1 MTHASGELQLDC
13 VYHWSDV
20 GRFCWYFWLPHASVC
35 FGLGINPSFVSAT
48 ASGIALLLGIF
59 LLQESNPRVLARKGV
74 KEVEIK
80 DVVNGKVAG
89 DAGVESGDAGVKSG
103 EATQTTDTKNS
114 KATQND
120 TKQTKPS
127 RPRVTKLM
135 LLCFLHEFC
144 IRWVAM
150 AYNSRYNIYITD
162 RWNVSST
169 VFSLALAQFLTNR
182 YYITAQSVWYFF
194 QQFFI
199 YPWLITTVNAPI
211 PVLATIG
218 EAIDV
223 ICVLLMVLSPKDWQS
238 LLASVV
244 LWAGNSLS
252 STASVAI
259 ISVGV
264 ENWIEKQ
271 TTNPPDV
278 QGTVIS
284 WNNMCCQASL
294 IVTPL
299 VLSSMYTRNWEAPF
313 YLSAGVTA
321 VGALIML
328 NMSCRKDRNELGK
341 KRLVGETEMPIKDVE
356 VKTDGEVKTDMEVKT
371 ELSTKN
377 AEAEN
382 AATPTVVAPSANGE
396 PEKVDVPAQTA

>member
-1 MTHASGELQLDC
+1 
-13 VYHWSDV
+13 
-20 GRFCWYFWLPHASVC
+20 
-35 FGLGINPSFVSAT
+35 
-48 ASGIALLLGIF
+48 
-59 LLQESNPRVLARKGV
+59 
-74 KEVEIK
+74 
-80 DVVNGKVAG
+80 
-89 DAGVESGDAGVKSG
+89 
-103 EATQTTDTKNS
+103 
-114 KATQND
+114 
-120 TKQTKPS
+120 
-127 RPRVTKLM
+127 
-135 LLCFLHEFC
+135 
-144 IRWVAM
+144 
-150 AYNSRYNIYITD
+150 
-162 RWNVSST
+162 
-169 VFSLALAQFLTNR
+169 
-182 YYITAQSVWYFF
+182 
-194 QQFFI
+194 
-199 YPWLITTVNAPI
+199 
-211 PVLATIG
+211 
-218 EAIDV
+218 
-223 ICVLLMVLSPKDWQS
+223 MVLSPKDWQS

-244 LWAGNSLS
+244 MWAGNSLG

-264 ENWIEKQ
+264 EKWIERQ

-313 YLSAGVTA
+313 YLSAGVMA
-321 VGALIML
+321 LGALIML
-328 NMSCRKDRNELGK
+328 YMSCRKDRNELGK
-341 KRLVGETEMPIKDVE
+341 KSVMGETEMPIKDVE

>member
-74 KEVEIK
+74 K

-103 EATQTTDTKNS
+103 EATQTTDTKS
-114 KATQND
+114 GEATQND

-194 QQFFI
+194 I

-218 EAIDV
+218 DVIDV

-238 LLASVV
+238 LVASVV

-264 ENWIEKQ
+264 ENWNERQ

-313 YLSAGVTA
+313 YLSAGVMA
-321 VGALIML
+321 LGALIML
-328 NMSCRKDRNELGK
+328 YMSCRKDRNELGK
-341 KRLVGETEMPIKDVE
+341 KSVMGETEMPIKDVE

-396 PEKVDVPAQTA
+396 PEKVDVPVQSA

>member
-1 MTHASGELQLDC
+1 MAHASGELQLDC
-13 VYHWSDV
+13 VCHWSDV
-20 GRFCWYFWLPHASVC
+20 GRFCWYLWLPHASVC

-74 KEVEIK
+74 K

-89 DAGVESGDAGVKSG
+89 DAGVESGDTNQAIDNKS
-103 EATQTTDTKNS
+103 S
-114 KATQND
+114 KATQTNDTKNGDTIQNDTKNGD

-244 LWAGNSLS
+244 MWAGNSLG

-356 VKTDGEVKTDMEVKT
+356 VKT

>member
-1 MTHASGELQLDC
+1 M
-13 VYHWSDV
+13 
-20 GRFCWYFWLPHASVC
+20 
-35 FGLGINPSFVSAT
+35 
-48 ASGIALLLGIF
+48 
-59 LLQESNPRVLARKGV
+59 
-74 KEVEIK
+74 K
-80 DVVNGKVAG
+80 DVEMK
-89 DAGVESGDAGVKSG
+89 DVESGDANQAIDIKSSK
-103 EATQTTDTKNS
+103 ATQTTDTKNGD
-114 KATQND
+114 TIQND
-120 TKQTKPS
+120 TKQTKQS

-162 RWNVSST
+162 RWNVPST

-218 EAIDV
+218 DVIDV

-238 LLASVV
+238 LVASVV
-244 LWAGNSLS
+244 LWAGNSLG

-264 ENWIEKQ
+264 ENWIERQ

-313 YLSAGVTA
+313 YLSAGVMA
-321 VGALIML
+321 LGALIML
-328 NMSCRKDRNELGK
+328 YMSCRKDRNELGK
-341 KRLVGETEMPIKDVE
+341 KSVMGETEMPIKDVE
-356 VKTDGEVKTDMEVKT
+356 VKMDGEMKTDGEVKTDMEVKT

-377 AEAEN
+377 AEEEN